1 MKRIAA
7 LLVGMLVSVYVV
19 GGVWLYA
26 TQDAVIFPQM
36 VNSIQPPD
44 FDNPAGLEYLTLHTP
59 DGATLNG
66 LGFNTAAGQGNS
78 SSTPHPTTLV
88 LAFGGNAHD
97 VTGMVRFLHR
107 DVFPEATVAVAGL
120 SYRGYL
126 NALGRPS
133 TGTPSQR
140 ALQADAVQLYDTLVA
155 RLKPT
160 KVVVVGYSLGSA
172 VGAYVARWRTVES
185 LILAAP
191 FASITALAQAEY
203 RIYPASLMVLHPFDT
218 ASLLANISS
227 HISVVY
233 SPQDGLIP
241 PTHPF
246 LLQTANPKAQLIP
259 LNPAVPHG
267 DVLDHPTIPALFRT
281 AAGM

>member
-1 MKRIAA
+1 MKRILA
-7 LLVGMLVSVYVV
+7 VV
-19 GGVWLYA
+19 GTALAATYLAFGAYLVA
-26 TQDAVIFPQM
+26 TQGAVIFPQT

-66 LGFNTAAGQGNS
+66 LGFNTAAGQGVS
-78 SSTPHPTTLV
+78 PITLV

-120 SYRGYL
+120 SYRGYP

-140 ALQADAVQLYDTLVA
+140 ALQSDAVQLYDTLVA
-155 RLKPT
+155 RLKPI

-191 FASITALAQAEY
+191 FASITQLAQAEY
-203 RIYPASLMVLHPFDT
+203 GIYPAALMVLHPFDT
-218 ASLLANISS
+218 ARLLGSITS
-227 HISVVY
+227 HISLVY
-233 SPQDGLIP
+233 TPQDGLIP

-246 LLQTANPKAQLIP
+246 LLQTANPKAKLIP